1 MYSVMMEG
9 VINIMKSETLDRE
22 SVEMIWA
29 TLEQYKDHLQTAGDE
44 LLLVDIIL
52 NGQQVIG
59 HGLKCELVQKWRD
72 RVKTS
77 IQNQ

>member
-1 MYSVMMEG
+1 MEG
-9 VINIMKSETLDRE
+9 VINIMKGETLELDRG
-22 SVEMIWA
+22 SVQMIWA
-29 TLEQYKDHLQTAGDE
+29 TLEQYIDYLQTVGDE

-59 HGLKCELVQKWRD
+59 HGLKGELVQKWRD

>member
-1 MYSVMMEG
+1 MKG
-9 VINIMKSETLDRE
+9 VINIMKGETLELDRG
-22 SVEMIWA
+22 SVQMIWA
-29 TLEQYKDHLQTAGDE
+29 TLEQYIDYLQTVGDE

-59 HGLKCELVQKWRD
+59 HGLKGELVQKWRD

>member
-1 MYSVMMEG
+1 MKG
-9 VINIMKSETLDRE
+9 VINIMKGETLELDRG
-22 SVEMIWA
+22 SVQMIWA
-29 TLEQYKDHLQTAGDE
+29 TLEQYIDHLQTVGDE

-59 HGLKCELVQKWRD
+59 HGLKGELVQKWRD